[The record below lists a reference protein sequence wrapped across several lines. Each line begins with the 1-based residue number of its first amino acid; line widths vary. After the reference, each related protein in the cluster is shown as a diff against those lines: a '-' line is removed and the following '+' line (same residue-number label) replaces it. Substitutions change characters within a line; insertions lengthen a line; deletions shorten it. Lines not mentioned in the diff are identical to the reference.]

1 MALNLFR
8 SGLSTTNNRHV
19 LITLINIRT
28 HFTKAPNHHTKPKW
42 RPYRRAK
49 VLDIDLPDFDKDR
62 KLRSFTM
69 AEQREYFKREGIP
82 PVRTAEYKPL
92 FIDASTEPFEAYVPP
107 EGDGK
112 ATLMSRDR
120 LNQFYTSLKK
130 NLATRKHSSTIRKHE
145 PDFEPLLFAD
155 IAQQKYVDA
164 HQALVNRD
172 EERLI
177 QLVTPGSF
185 AEMGRGLRYKTL
197 RWKWIEE
204 IEPSYV
210 VAIKSGEIL
219 KGMTMAQVTVRMHS
233 KQTCAI
239 YDRFGRLMFG
249 SETIPKDVLEY
260 VVFERVLTF
269 PYSQWRVHS
278 KILPSWLPPSDPL
291 LYTFEKANI
300 KLIDEGSSEDAID
313 DEKKRDQINKEQE
326 SVTRTIPAP
335 NELKTPIPTISDISQ
350 HHKKRTIGYT

>member
-1 MALNLFR
+1 MNLFR
-8 SGLSTTNNRHV
+8 LSLYRQ
-19 LITLINIRT
+19 LIITRT
-28 HFTKAPNHHTKPKW
+28 HFTKTPSHHTKPKW
-42 RPYRRAK
+42 RPFRREK

-62 KLRSFTM
+62 QLRSYTLQ
-69 AEQREYFKREGIP
+69 EQREYFKREGIP
-82 PVRTAEYKPL
+82 PVRTTEYKPL
-92 FIDASTEPFEAYVPP
+92 YVDASTEAFEAYVPP

-112 ATLMSRDR
+112 ATLMSKDR

-130 NLATRKHSSTIRKHE
+130 NLTTRKHSSTIRKHE

-155 IAQQKYVDA
+155 IAQQKYIDA
-164 HQALVNRD
+164 HQALMDRD

-233 KQTCAI
+233 KQVCAI

-249 SETIPKDVLEY
+249 NETIPKDVLEY
-260 VVFERVLTF
+260 IVFERVLTYS
-269 PYSQWRVHS
+269 YSQWRVHS
-278 KILPSWLPPSDPL
+278 KIIPSWLPQTDPL
-291 LYTFEKANI
+291 LYTFEKPNI
-300 KLIDEGSSEDAID
+300 ELIEENTEKDVIKDG
-313 DEKKRDQINKEQE
+313 KKRDQILKEQE
-326 SVTRTIPAP
+326 TVTKTLPAP

-350 HHKKRTIGYT
+350 PNKKRTVGYT

>member
-1 MALNLFR
+1 MSLNLFR
-8 SGLSTTNNRHV
+8 LNFLTTNNRQ
-19 LITLINIRT
+19 LIIHIRT
-28 HFTKAPNHHTKPKW
+28 HFTKSPSHHTKAKW
-42 RPYRRAK
+42 RPFRRGK

-62 KLRSFTM
+62 KMRSYTLQ
-69 AEQREYFKREGIP
+69 EQREYFKREGIP
-82 PVRTAEYKPL
+82 PVRSAEYKPL
-92 FIDASTEPFEAYVPP
+92 YIDASTEAFEAYVPP

-112 ATLMSRDR
+112 ATLMSKDR

-130 NLATRKHSSTIRKHE
+130 NLTTRKHSSTIRKHE

-155 IAQQKYVDA
+155 IAQQKYIDA
-164 HQALVNRD
+164 HQALMDRD

-185 AEMGRGLRYKTL
+185 AEMCHGLRYKTL

-210 VAIKSGEIL
+210 VAIKSGEII

-249 SETIPKDVLEY
+249 NETVPKDVLEY
-260 VVFERVLTF
+260 IVFERVLTF

-278 KILPSWLPPSDPL
+278 KIIPSWIPSTDPV

-300 KLIDEGSSEDAID
+300 ELLNENIPVDTIE
-313 DEKKRDQINKEQE
+313 DEKK
-326 SVTRTIPAP
+326 TRS
-335 NELKTPIPTISDISQ
+335 NN
-350 HHKKRTIGYT
+350 

>member
-8 SGLSTTNNRHV
+8 SNHLATFSRPF
-19 LITLINIRT
+19 LIMLRT
-28 HFTKAPNHHTKPKW
+28 HFTETPNHHTKPKW
-42 RPYRRAK
+42 RLYRRQK
-49 VLDIDLPDFDKDR
+49 VLDIDLPDFDRDR
-62 KLRSFTM
+62 RLRSATIQ
-69 AEQREYFKREGIP
+69 EQREQLKREGIP
-82 PVRTAEYKPL
+82 PVRSAEYKPL
-92 FIDASTEPFEAYVPP
+92 YIDASTEPFEPYVPP

-120 LNQFYTSLKK
+120 LNQFYTSLKT
-130 NLATRKHSSTIRKHE
+130 NLATRKHSNTIRKHE

-155 IAQQKYVDA
+155 IAQQKYIDA
-164 HQALVNRD
+164 HQALIDRD

-177 QLVTPGSF
+177 QLVTPGSL

-233 KQTCAI
+233 KQICAI
-239 YDRFGRLMFG
+239 YDRFGRLMYG
-249 SETIPKDVLEY
+249 NETTPKDVLEY

-278 KILPSWLPPSDPL
+278 KILPAWLPQSDPL
-291 LYTFEKANI
+291 LYTFEKPNI
-300 KLIDEGSSEDAID
+300 KLIEESPSTDAVEE
-313 DEKKRDQINKEQE
+313 EKKREQISREQE
-326 SVTRTIPAP
+326 SATKTLPTP
-335 NELKTPIPTISDISQ
+335 NELKTPIPTLSDISQ
-350 HHKKRTIGYT
+350 ANKKRTLGY

>member
-8 SGLSTTNNRHV
+8 TSSLTTNNRQ
-19 LITLINIRT
+19 LIIALINIRT
-28 HFTKAPNHHTKPKW
+28 HYTKTPNHHTKEKW
-42 RPYRRAK
+42 RPFRREK
-49 VLDIDLPDFDKDR
+49 ILDIDLPDFDKDR
-62 KLRSFTM
+62 KLRAYTLQ
-69 AEQREYFKREGIP
+69 EQREYFKREGIP
-82 PVRTAEYKPL
+82 PIRSAEYKPL

-112 ATLMSRDR
+112 ASFMSKDR

-130 NLATRKHSSTIRKHE
+130 NITTRKHSGTIRKHE
-145 PDFEPLLFAD
+145 PDFEPLLFAE
-155 IAQQKYVDA
+155 IAQQKYIDA
-164 HQALVNRD
+164 HQALMDRD

-185 AEMGRGLRYKTL
+185 SQMARGLRYKTL
-197 RWKWIEE
+197 RWKWVDD

-249 SETIPKDVLEY
+249 NETLPKDVLEY

-269 PYSQWRVHS
+269 SHSQWRVHS

-291 LYTFEKANI
+291 LYTFEKPDI
-300 KLIDEGSSEDAID
+300 KYIDEDTPTDAVE
-313 DEKKRDQINKEQE
+313 DEKKRDQIAKEQE
-326 SVTRTIPAP
+326 TTTRTMPGP
-335 NELKTPIPTISDISQ
+335 SELKTPLPTLSDISQ
-350 HHKKRTIGYT
+350 HNRKRTIGYS

>member
-1 MALNLFR
+1 MSLNLFR
-8 SGLSTTNNRHV
+8 WNLLTTNNRQ
-19 LITLINIRT
+19 LIINIRT
-28 HFTKAPNHHTKPKW
+28 HITKAPNHHTKAKW
-42 RPYRRAK
+42 RLFRREK
-49 VLDIDLPDFDKDR
+49 VLDVDLPDFDKDR
-62 KLRSFTM
+62 KLRTFTLQ
-69 AEQREYFKREGIP
+69 EQREFFKREGIP
-82 PVRTAEYKPL
+82 PVRNAEYKPL
-92 FIDASTEPFEAYVPP
+92 YIDASTEAFEAYVPP

-112 ATLMSRDR
+112 ATLMSKDR

-155 IAQQKYVDA
+155 IAQQKYIDA
-164 HQALVNRD
+164 HQALMHRD

-185 AEMGRGLRYKTL
+185 AEMSRGLRYKTL

-219 KGMTMAQVTVRMHS
+219 KGMTMAQITVRMHS

-249 SETIPKDVLEY
+249 NETVSKDVLEY
-260 VVFERVLTF
+260 IVFERVLTY

-278 KILPSWLPPSDPL
+278 KIVPSWLPSTAPL
-291 LYTFEKANI
+291 LYTFEKPEI
-300 KLIDEGSSEDAID
+300 ELIEENTQTDAIE
-313 DEKKRDQINKEQE
+313 DEKKRDQIVKEQE
-326 SVTRTIPAP
+326 TVTRTIPAP
-335 NELKTPIPTISDISQ
+335 NELKTPLPTISDISQ
-350 HHKKRTIGYT
+350 HNKKRTVGYT